1 MTQSEPEPGT
11 GQKSGRRP
19 RGFRCRGAEP
29 IEFTLVLLP
38 FLAMI
43 TVLLD
48 TSWAV
53 YTKATLQRAVRIGV
67 RTGITVTKSQLATG
81 ACLTDTVKGVVQSNS
96 MGLLGSGTSAAN
108 YALIKVHY
116 FEPPAV
122 NSTSAATDVSANS
135 DGDQP
140 GYIMQVSVQ
149 NFSLN
154 PLLPRF
160 FTLKSATDKNPLVIQ
175 GVYSADL
182 IEPASVTDRPCI
194 GTAP

>member
-1 MTQSEPEPGT
+1 MTQIEPRT
-11 GQKSGRRP
+11 ARKSGRRP
-19 RGFRCRGAEP
+19 RAFRSRGAEP
-29 IEFTLVLLP
+29 LEFTLVLLP
-38 FLAMI
+38 LLAMI

-67 RTGITVTKSQLATG
+67 RVGITLTASQIATG
-81 ACLTDTVKGVVQSNS
+81 ACLTDTVKSTVQANA
-96 MGLLGSGTSAAN
+96 MGLLHGSSGL
-108 YALIKVHY
+108 ALIKVHY

-122 NSTSAATDVSANS
+122 NSTSAATDVSADA
-135 DGDQP
+135 DGDQS
-140 GYIMQVSVQ
+140 GNIMQVSVEGY
-149 NFSLN
+149 SLV
-154 PLLPRF
+154 PLLPRIYNWK
-160 FTLKSATDKNPLVIQ
+160 TAADNNPLVIQ